1 MIRIHHRGNFN
12 NLERFF
18 NKVTSRSYLNVLEK
32 YGQMGVEA
40 LRKSTPVD
48 TGKTAD
54 SWTFEI
60 SQTKDATSIAFLNTN
75 VNKGVNIAIILRYG
89 HGTGTGG
96 FVRGR
101 NYIDP
106 VIQPVFDEL
115 AEALWKEVTT

>member
-106 VIQPVFDEL
+106 AIQPVFDEM
-115 AEALWKEVTT
+115 AEVLWKEVTT